1 MSPSQV
7 SQSKNEQGIPKFTL
21 LIVDDDPDILKLI
34 KSRIDKEKFKVI
46 STDDGESALAI
57 ILARRPDLVVLD
69 INIPGKNG
77 LDVCRELRA
86 DKKTQNLPI
95 IMLSGRNDA
104 VDRILGLE
112 FGADDYVTKPFDT
125 HELLLRINN
134 ILKRVYGSNLRS
146 DNLTHGVLSVDF
158 SKHEVKVKEQVVP
171 LTLTEFKLLSCL
183 LDNLGQVKSRDYLL
197 ERVWEQGE
205 GVFSRT
211 VDTHIQRLRNKLKE
225 AGELI
230 ETVRGVGYRIHP

>member
-1 MSPSQV
+1 MP
-7 SQSKNEQGIPKFTL
+7 KNQTSNTEKGIPKFTL
-21 LIVDDDPDILKLI
+21 LVVDDDPDILKLI

-86 DKKTQNLPI
+86 DKKTQNIPI

-125 HELLLRINN
+125 HELMLRISN

-146 DNLTHGVLSVDF
+146 DNLTHGSLSVDF
-158 SKHEVKVKEQVVP
+158 SKHEVKVNEQTIQ

-211 VDTHIQRLRNKLKE
+211 IDTHIQRLRNKLNE